1 MEANVIKCPN
11 CGASSSNHT
20 NCEYCG
26 SLLVRFVDKGI
37 DLSTTSYMTNDKVYV
52 GLIEALKQNLDRQ
65 ELSDSAV
72 ETGIFYKSS
81 PTVKLSRKRHGV
93 ATVFR
98 SGSTTWSDGDPIK
111 LGDKNR
117 GLVIKF
123 SFDKHAEENDI
134 SDERTEKRHQKFKSL
149 GSFPLFTSHS
159 GIYMRSGSSSR
170 FRSQEYAIDFGQ
182 DVEGAA
188 RLISEV
194 LSIVYNIPTDAQLIY
209 LRENENIKEETKM
222 DEKDSSGEDVSE
234 TMFTKA
240 QKIGLW
246 ISIIWLVFALLGC
259 LTNGYMLA
267 VVATVCLMAA
277 VICLFVEKLDKKFL
291 WWVVAA
297 SFFIPVILS
306 PSNSNEDSKGDN
318 TLQNEQIEKESQ
330 NNESEKV
337 KENNREIEQKKKDA
351 ELKAKQEESKKN
363 KIAGDAYA
371 SGVHDAGELEYLEN
385 VKALI
390 QAGYSKSRI
399 EEMQKQQG
407 RLNYKEEYGNPKNSE
422 EESLMSLY
430 GEKYA
435 EGFMKTVFK
444 D

>member
-1 MEANVIKCPN
+1 MEMNVIKCPN
-11 CGASSSNHT
+11 CGASSTNHT

-37 DLSTTSYMTNDKVYV
+37 DLSTTSYLTNDRVYA

-123 SFDKHAEENDI
+123 SFDIHAEENDA
-134 SDERTEKRHQKFKSL
+134 SDDRIEKQHQEFKAL
-149 GSFPLFTSHS
+149 GSFPLFTAHT
-159 GIYMRSGSSSR
+159 GIYMRPGSSSR

-182 DVEGAA
+182 DMEGAA

-194 LSIVYNIPTDAQLIY
+194 LSKVYGIPEDAQLVY
-209 LRENENIKEETKM
+209 LGEGEQTPDEKKKEEEIPEEEEVKGYTLW
-222 DEKDSSGEDVSE
+222 
-234 TMFTKA
+234 
-240 QKIGLW
+240 QKIG
-246 ISIIWLVFALLGC
+246 IGVSIAILLFFLFGTLRNGGVVSSILIVCTLAVAIYAAFKRESFNGILLIVMPMLVFFGC
-259 LTNGYMLA
+259 FVLMCSNMA
-267 VVATVCLMAA
+267 VQDEEAD
-277 VICLFVEKLDKKFL
+277 KL
-291 WWVVAA
+291 
-297 SFFIPVILS
+297 
-306 PSNSNEDSKGDN
+306 
-318 TLQNEQIEKESQ
+318 IEKW
-330 NNESEKV
+330 
-337 KENNREIEQKKKDA
+337 
-351 ELKAKQEESKKN
+351 KQEEKQNAPQKDKENKKDQILEAAFN
-363 KIAGDAYA
+363 SGSSDAWG
-371 SGVHDAGELEYLEN
+371 SSSTIED
-385 VKALI
+385 LI
-390 QAGYSKSRI
+390 RQGYTKSDI
-399 EEMQKQQG
+399 KGMQIRQG
-407 RLNYKEEYGNPKNSE
+407 RLNYKEEYGEPKTSE
-422 EESLMSLY
+422 EKQLMDQY

-435 EGFMKTVFK
+435 EGFMKTMFK